1 MLTVVLDTNVLV
13 SGTLRSQETPP
24 AQILRAWLMERR
36 FRLAVSPALMAE
48 YRQVLTRPVLR
59 RLSPWTDDEVERL
72 LTHIESLADV
82 RVPGWRVIHACRDPK
97 DDKFLVAAVEA
108 AADFLVTGDQDLLS
122 LKQYEGVRIVSPAA
136 FLERLQ

>member
-1 MLTVVLDTNVLV
+1 MLTAVLDTNVLV

-24 AQILRAWLMERR
+24 AQILRAWLAERR

-72 LTHIESLADV
+72 LTQIESLADV
-82 RVPGWRVIHACRDPK
+82 RVPGLQVIRVCRDPK

-108 AADFLVTGDQDLLS
+108 AADFLVTGDQDLLA
-122 LKQYEGVRIVSPAA
+122 LKQYEGARIVSPAA
-136 FLERLQ
+136 FLEQLK